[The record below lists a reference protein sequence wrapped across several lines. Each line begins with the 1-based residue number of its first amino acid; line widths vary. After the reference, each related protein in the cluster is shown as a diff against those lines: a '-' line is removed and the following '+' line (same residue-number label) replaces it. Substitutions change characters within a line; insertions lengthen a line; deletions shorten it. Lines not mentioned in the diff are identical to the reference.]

1 MRNTTQG
8 NTRGITGGTTGGI
21 TGKNRRILFLQG
33 PHGPFFW
40 RLGKMLRAA
49 GAQVWRVGFNQGDR
63 AFWHD
68 AKTYLPYTDTPAAWP
83 DRIAA
88 ILDEKSI
95 TDIVLYGDTRPIH
108 AAAVTAAQARGLGVH
123 VFEEG
128 YIRPYWVSYERG
140 GANGNSRLMELSVA
154 EMRTALADAELE
166 LPEAPARWGDMRH
179 HIFYGALYHWFVMFR
194 NQKYRNFRPHRSIG
208 VAKEFQ
214 LYLRRLLLMP
224 ALAAQRMVAT
234 SRVRY
239 GGFPYHLALLQL
251 EHDSSFQM
259 HSPFDSMTDFL
270 KLVVEGFAAGA
281 APHHH
286 LVFKAHPLE
295 DGRVPLRRVIHRLAR
310 EYGVA
315 DRVHYVRGGKLARL
329 LNHARSAV
337 TVNST
342 AAQQVLWRG
351 LPLKVFGNAVYA
363 KPEFVSTQSL
373 PDFFAHPARPDSR
386 AYRDYR
392 HYLLETS
399 QITGGFYSARGRRQ
413 LLRQVADMMLAP
425 DDAYDGLERGT
436 AAPRQHLRL
445 VK

>member
-1 MRNTTQG
+1 MASDMS
-8 NTRGITGGTTGGI
+8 GITGAG
-21 TGKNRRILFLQG
+21 RRILFLQG

-49 GAQVWRVGFNQGDR
+49 GANVYRVGFNQGDR

-68 AKTYLPYTDTPAAWP
+68 AKSYIPFTDPQSDWPA
-83 DRIAA
+83 RIQA
-88 ILDEKSI
+88 ILAEKAI
-95 TDIVLYGDTRPIH
+95 TDIVLYGDTRMIH
-108 AAAVTAAQARGLGVH
+108 AEAIKAAKAANIQVH

-128 YIRPYWVSYERG
+128 YIRPYWISYERG
-140 GANGNSRLMELSVA
+140 GANGNSRLMDLSVA
-154 EMRTALADAELE
+154 DMRAALADSELD
-166 LPEAPARWGDMRH
+166 LPEAPARWGDMRQH
-179 HIFYGALYHWFVMFR
+179 VFYGALYHWFVMFR

-208 VAKEFQ
+208 VTKEFR
-214 LYLRRLLLMP
+214 LYIRRLLLMP
-224 ALAAQRMVAT
+224 VLAIERRFAT
-234 SRVRY
+234 LRIKH

-251 EHDSSFQM
+251 EHDSSFQK
-259 HSPFDSMTDFL
+259 HSPFNTMTEFL
-270 KLVVEGFAAGA
+270 DLVVAGFAKGA

-295 DGRVPLRRVIHRLAR
+295 DGRVPLRREIKRLAI
-310 EYGVA
+310 EYGVQS
-315 DRVHYVRGGKLARL
+315 RVHYVRGGKLAKL

-351 LPLKVFGNAVYA
+351 LPLKVFGDAVYA

-373 PDFFAHPARPDSR
+373 PDFFAHPSRPDSR

-399 QITGGFYSARGRRQ
+399 QITGGFYSARGRRR
-413 LLRQVADMMLAP
+413 LLRQVVDILLAQ
-425 DDAYDGLERGT
+425 DDAYDALSRGT
-436 AAPRQHLRL
+436 AAPRQHLQL
-445 VK
+445 VN